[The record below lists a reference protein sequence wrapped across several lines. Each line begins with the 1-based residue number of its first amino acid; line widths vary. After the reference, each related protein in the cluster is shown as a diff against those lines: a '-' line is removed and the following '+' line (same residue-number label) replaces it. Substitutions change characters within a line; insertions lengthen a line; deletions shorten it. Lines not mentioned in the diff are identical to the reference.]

1 MRLDNS
7 TEESILSFLYDS
19 GIITKDQQQNIRDI
33 SSESGAGYIQTV
45 FSMGLTSE
53 QDLLNLLS
61 TNFSLPIIELSSYK
75 YTDDLNLILSK
86 KYSLGNF
93 ISPFEVNDSV
103 IKVAISDPS
112 KLSLIN
118 NLKNLTKKEIEIYA
132 TSLSSNYNYL
142 NDETVSFKQSAKK
155 IQKNNTQ
162 TNVSKSQSS
171 SDIEYSK
178 NQEELITFVD
188 KIIIKSFE
196 VNASDIHIE
205 PYLNFSKVRFR
216 IDGLLNNNEEFS
228 KFLHQ
233 NFSAVITRIK
243 ILAKLDIAERRLP
256 QDGAIKFLSNNID
269 IDLRVS
275 TLPTGYGERVVMRLL
290 RKDSGEKKLKDL
302 ISDEKSLS
310 ILQKNINSSQ
320 GMILVTGPTGS
331 GKTTT
336 LYSILKEI
344 SSPSKNIL
352 TAEDPIEYD
361 MEGIGQVSIKEEIG
375 LTFAQTLRSFLRQ
388 DPEVILVG
396 EIRDKE
402 TVDIALKAS
411 LTGHLVFSTIH
422 TNDAIS
428 TITRLINM
436 GTPDYLIAAALSL
449 VVAQRLA
456 RKNCSLCSVED
467 IDAMKNSK
475 LLRSLGLTSEKASRA
490 VIYKGKGCSPNTS
503 GGCGGSGYKGRIGIY
518 EILEIGKELKSAI
531 LSGMSQTELKSLSQ
545 KNGFISMQESAHE
558 LLLSGEL
565 SVEEFQRVFSF

>member
-7 TEESILSFLYDS
+7 TEDSILNFLYDS
-19 GIITKDQQQNIRDI
+19 GIITKDQLTNVREV
-33 SSESGAGYIQTV
+33 SYESGAGLIQTV
-45 FSMGLTSE
+45 FTLGITTE
-53 QDLLNLLS
+53 QNILNLLS
-61 TNFSLPIIELSSYK
+61 SNYSLPIIELANYEYSEEVNK
-75 YTDDLNLILSK
+75 LLSK

-93 ISPFEVNDSV
+93 IAPFEVDHNHLK
-103 IKVAISDPS
+103 IAIADPS

-118 NLKNLTKKEIEIYA
+118 NLKNLTKKEIDIYA
-132 TSLSSNYNYL
+132 TSLTGLFNYL
-142 NDETVSFKQSAKK
+142 NEQNNLTPLSTSKKTIASKKQESLETTPS
-155 IQKNNTQ
+155 IDT
-162 TNVSKSQSS
+162 
-171 SDIEYSK
+171 EYSK
-178 NQEELITFVD
+178 NQSELIKFVD
-188 KIIIKSFE
+188 KIIIKAFE
-196 VNASDIHIE
+196 DNASDIHIE
-205 PYLNFSKVRFR
+205 PFLNTSQVRFR
-216 IDGLLNNNEEFS
+216 IDGILHPNPDLEKYLHNNY
-228 KFLHQ
+228 
-233 NFSAVITRIK
+233 SAVVTRVK
-243 ILAKLDIAERRLP
+243 ILSKLDIAERRLP
-256 QDGAIKFLSNNID
+256 QDGAIKFISGNID
-269 IDLRVS
+269 LDLRVS
-275 TLPTGYGERVVMRLL
+275 SLPTGYGERVVMRLL
-290 RKDSGEKKLKDL
+290 RKDAGEKKLKDL
-302 ISDEKSLS
+302 IPNPSALE
-310 ILQKNINSSQ
+310 ILNKNIYSSQ

-361 MEGIGQVSIKEEIG
+361 MEGIGQVSVKEEIG

-428 TITRLINM
+428 TITRLVNM

-456 RKNCSLCSVED
+456 RKNCPICSIED
-467 IDAMKNSK
+467 TESMQNPK
-475 LLRSLGLTSEKASRA
+475 LLRAIGLTSEKAARA
-490 VIYKGKGCSPNTS
+490 VIYKGKGCQPTVAN
-503 GGCGGSGYKGRIGIY
+503 GCNGTGYKGRIGIY

-531 LSGMSQTELKSLSQ
+531 LAGLSQEELKTLAK
-545 KNGFISMQESAHE
+545 KNGFLTMQEAAHE

-565 SVEEFQRVFSF
+565 CIEEFQRVFTY